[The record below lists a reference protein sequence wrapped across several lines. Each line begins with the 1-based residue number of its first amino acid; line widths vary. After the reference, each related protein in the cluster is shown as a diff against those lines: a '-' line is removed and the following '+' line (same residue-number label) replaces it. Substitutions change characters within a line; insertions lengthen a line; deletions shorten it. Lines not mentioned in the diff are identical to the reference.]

1 VVENVIEGDELR
13 TDVAAVE
20 AKLYELGPELV
31 LCVHSTTSCFA
42 PRAAERLVEL
52 AGVCKKHSVPHI
64 VNNAYGVQSSKCM
77 HLIQE
82 AHRTGRVDA
91 FIQSTDKNFL
101 VPVGGAVVV
110 GFEKNMVDQIS
121 QMYPG
126 RASATPCIDVF
137 ITLLSL
143 GVAGYKKLLAQ
154 RKEVYEYL
162 STGLSSVAEHHGE
175 RVLLTKNNPVSLGR
189 QYN

>member
-1 VVENVIEGDELR
+1 L
-13 TDVAAVE
+13 
-20 AKLYELGPELV
+20 K
-31 LCVHSTTSCFA
+31 
-42 PRAAERLVEL
+42 
-52 AGVCKKHSVPHI
+52 
-64 VNNAYGVQSSKCM
+64 
-77 HLIQE
+77 